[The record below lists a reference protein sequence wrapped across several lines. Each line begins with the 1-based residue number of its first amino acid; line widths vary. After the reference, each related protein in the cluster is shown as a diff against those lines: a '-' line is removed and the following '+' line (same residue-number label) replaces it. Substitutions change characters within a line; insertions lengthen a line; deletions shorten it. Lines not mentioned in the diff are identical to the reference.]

1 MQGSASFDKN
11 QFLFEAARASGD
23 FPTMPSRQAVLGMEH
38 ASFYYGSDK
47 VFEDVSFLL
56 DDARTALV
64 GENGAGKSTL
74 LKCLTGALDLNAG
87 QIIRSR
93 GLRVGTVP
101 QDVPEAL
108 APLTVREVLQQS
120 LARVGQDDDWWRLD
134 VLAEE
139 IGIAP
144 DILDKKFGALSGGW
158 QRLMLIAGA
167 AKLEEPDILI
177 LDEPTNHLDLANI
190 NTLERW
196 LTAEFEIPM
205 LIVSHDREILDRVT
219 ERTLFLRSDGVHA
232 FKTRFSVAREEL
244 LRRDAT
250 AAARARL
257 EQKEIERLE
266 QAAARYKVWA
276 VKNPDL
282 NKRKAAVETRIA
294 RIEADRTQSY
304 VARERR
310 LELADG
316 DIDARVALRLANLEV
331 KTPDGRKLIGIDRL
345 TVAAG
350 DRIALLGANGAG
362 KSTFLSAL
370 AAAYDPAREHYD
382 GTAPV
387 RFNPSSRLV
396 YFDQT
401 MRDLPVKTAILDY
414 VVEAEGVTEKNAV
427 RLLAQAGFSFARIQE
442 PIGVLSHGER
452 ARLVFLKMKLLRPN
466 FYLLDEPTNHLD
478 IEGQEDL
485 EDQLEGSDVSC
496 LFVSHDRFFTRT
508 AATRFLEIRTGRL
521 VEIDDPDAFFDAQT

>member
-1 MQGSASFDKN
+1 M
-11 QFLFEAARASGD
+11 AA
-23 FPTMPSRQAVLGMEH
+23 RQAVLGMEH
-38 ASFYYGSDK
+38 ASFFYGSAK

-74 LKCLTGALDLNAG
+74 LKCLNGALELNAG
-87 QIIRSR
+87 QVIRSR
-93 GLRVGTVP
+93 GLRIGNVP
-101 QDVPEAL
+101 QDVPEGL
-108 APLTVREVLQQS
+108 ATLTVREVLRRS
-120 LARVGQDDDWWRLD
+120 LERNGQGADWWRLD

-139 IGIAP
+139 IRIAS
-144 DILDKKFGALSGGW
+144 DMLDRRFGELSGGW
-158 QRLMLIAGA
+158 QRLLLIAGV

-196 LTAEFEIPM
+196 LTQDFKIPM

-244 LRRDAT
+244 LRQDAT
-250 AAARARL
+250 AAARAKA
-257 EQKEIERLE
+257 EEKEIKRLE
-266 QAAARYKVWA
+266 QAAARYKVWS
-276 VKNPDL
+276 VKNPDFA
-282 NKRKAAVETRIA
+282 KRMNAVESRIA
-294 RIEADRTQSY
+294 RMEADRTQTY
-304 VARERR
+304 VSRERR
-310 LELADG
+310 LELSDG
-316 DIDARVALRLANLEV
+316 DIDARVALRLADLDV

-350 DRIALLGANGAG
+350 ERIALLGANGAG
-362 KSTFLSAL
+362 KSTLLSAL
-370 AAAYDPAREHYD
+370 ATAYDPEREHYD
-382 GTAPV
+382 GRAAV
-387 RFNPSSRLV
+387 RFNPACRLV

-401 MRDLPVKTAILDY
+401 MRDLPVNTAILDY
-414 VVEAEGVTEKNAV
+414 VVAAEGVTEKDAT
-427 RLLAQAGFSFARIQE
+427 RMLAQAGFAFARIKQ

-485 EDQLEGSDVSC
+485 EAQLERSDVSC
-496 LFVSHDRFFTRT
+496 LFVSHDRYFTRM
-508 AATRFLEIRTGRL
+508 AATRFLEIRRGRL
-521 VEIDDPDAFFDAQT
+521 VEIDDPDAFFDAQVD